1 MLQKPLLLLALM
13 GIAIGLFIGIIDS
26 ILHFVNFEDLKIAN
40 IVAFLLFFIGIY
52 WSVSFFR
59 QKIKS
64 GIITYGGAFKNFLYI
79 GFIASL
85 IIALVRFTFL
95 QYLFNFN
102 IDTILNQTK
111 QSLTD
116 SNSGFTV
123 EQLSFIEFSYSPI
136 VSSVMYFVYYSIF
149 VIIFAFLASF
159 FIKRENINKSL

>member
-1 MLQKPLLLLALM
+1 MLQKPLLLLTLLAT
-13 GIAIGLFIGIIDS
+13 AIGLFIGVLDS
-26 ILHFVNFEDLKIAN
+26 LLHLVNFENYKIAN
-40 IVAFLLFFIGIY
+40 IAVFLLFFIGIY

-59 QKIKS
+59 KKIES
-64 GIITYGGAFKNFLYI
+64 GSITYGGAFKDFLYI

-95 QYLFNFN
+95 QYLFNFD

-116 SNSGFTV
+116 INSEFTV
-123 EQLSFIEFSYSPI
+123 EQLTFIEFSYSPI

-149 VIIFAFLASF
+149 VIIFAFIASF
-159 FIKRENINKSL
+159 FIKRINRNISL